1 MRERTTRPRP
11 ALVFVY
17 NADSG
22 VFNALADAAHKIFS
36 PRTYACNLC
45 ALTHSALGMRG
56 EWKRFLEGLGVPLE
70 FLHAD
75 ELKARYGVA
84 GVPLPAIF
92 MSDGETL
99 EVLTGA
105 DSINACRTMDDLKRL
120 ILDGR
125 AGGKDSLARAG
136 QRDPAEEGEAAGSS
150 PAGFTQGA

>member
-1 MRERTTRPRP
+1 MSDEQTSIERS

-45 ALTHSALGMRG
+45 ALTHTALGMRG

-75 ELKARYGVA
+75 ELKSRYHLE
-84 GVPLPAIF
+84 GVPLPAVF
-92 MSDGETL
+92 EKGEGGL
-99 EVLTGA
+99 RVLAGTDA
-105 DSINACRTMDDLKRL
+105 INACGTLDDLKRL

-125 AGGKDSLARAG
+125 AD
-136 QRDPAEEGEAAGSS
+136 
-150 PAGFTQGA
+150 